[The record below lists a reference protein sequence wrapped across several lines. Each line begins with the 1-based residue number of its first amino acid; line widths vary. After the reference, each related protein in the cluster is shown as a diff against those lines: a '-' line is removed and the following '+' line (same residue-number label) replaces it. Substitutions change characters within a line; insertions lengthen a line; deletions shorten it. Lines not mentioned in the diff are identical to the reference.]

1 MKILSPVFDP
11 MQLNKSLKFDVIII
25 GAGISSFASA
35 IILQKFFK
43 KKTALVT
50 GIAQSLDNPEK
61 NFYLDAFYSGQMES
75 DSFVRKIFDYLSDDK
90 LLWERLPSIYERHF
104 YPKAKLN
111 ISDNLA
117 QYMDGLKSLFPKEK
131 GNVDSFFKDIQHAAN
146 YTSFYLLRFILP
158 PTLHRLTERF
168 FVSGKKFAALNSEDY
183 LNSLSSDTKFKTV
196 ISGQLQNLASCREG
210 TSSIFQ
216 AINMM
221 GLLNGGFA
229 PAGGINAIYN
239 SLKESYLST
248 GGKLFENGMI
258 DDIVISGRKVTEIKI
273 KSPDEKISLRAAK
286 LFWGSGIKTLPE
298 YVSDS
303 ETRERL
309 KGYFP
314 VQEFVPF
321 PVAFK
326 LKFNK
331 RSEKLNLK
339 GEILRFFPANSA
351 DQDEIPQACNLFP
364 WFPENSTSTLP
375 AGYFA
380 VIFING
386 DDPQSFLTQPDKIED
401 LKKYLDQLM
410 RLYVPE
416 FPDCIESVEFIPPS
430 STGKGGLYNPFGTV
444 MPTTQKVMREPVNN
458 PYKLKNLFINGADL
472 FIPGITPS
480 IMAGITTVGMA
491 FGAFRFFKFFRYLK
505 RVSNKKVKIKI
516 KPLKYKNG
524 KIEGEL
530 G

>member
-1 MKILSPVFDP
+1 

-50 GIAQSLDNPEK
+50 GLALTPDKSEK
-61 NFYLDAFYSGQMES
+61 NIHVDSFYSGQMES
-75 DSFVRKIFDYLSDDK
+75 DSFVRKIFDYLTDDK

-104 YPKAKLN
+104 YPKARLN

-117 QYMDGLKSLFPKEK
+117 QYMDGLKNLFPKEK

-158 PTLHRLTERF
+158 PTLHKITERF

-183 LNSLSSDTKFKTV
+183 LNSLSSDSKFKTV

-210 TSSIFQ
+210 TTSIFQ

-239 SLKESYLST
+239 SLKTSYLSS
-248 GGKLFENGMI
+248 GGKLFENGTI
-258 DDIVISGRKVTEIKI
+258 EDIVISGRRVKEIKI
-273 KSPDEKISLRAAK
+273 NTTDEKISLRAGK
-286 LFWGSGIKTLPE
+286 VFWGSGIKALPE
-298 YVSDS
+298 YVTDTQ
-303 ETRERL
+303 TRERL
-309 KGYFP
+309 KGCFP
-314 VQEFVPF
+314 IHEFVPF
-321 PVAFK
+321 PVVFK
-326 LKFNK
+326 LQFNEK
-331 RSEKLNLK
+331 SEKINLK

-351 DQDEIPQACNLFP
+351 DPDEIPQACNLYP
-364 WFPENSTSTLP
+364 WFPENSHSTLP

-386 DDPQSFLTQPDKIED
+386 DDPESFLAQSDNIDD

-416 FPDCIESVEFIPPS
+416 LPDCIEAIEFVTPS
-430 STGKGGLYNPFGTV
+430 SSGTGGLYNPFGTV

-458 PYKLKNLFINGADL
+458 PYKLKNLFVTGADL

-480 IMAGITTVGMA
+480 VMSGITTVGMA

-505 RVSNKKVKIKI
+505 KVSNKKVKIKI